1 MTRSI
6 LIIAGETSG
15 DKHAAHL
22 VQSLKK
28 REDMRVIGIG
38 GDNMKAA
45 GAELLHHVK
54 EMSVMGFSEVISKL
68 PFFRRVRRDL
78 LAAIRDEK
86 PSAVILVD
94 YPGFNLRFAKSA
106 KEKGLKVIYFISPQ
120 VWAWGKSRMKKIR
133 RSVDLMLTIFKF
145 EEEIYQRENVVA
157 HFVGHPLLDEM
168 KLPSEIEIN
177 EFRRQFIVQTA
188 ESEGRSVI
196 DMESFPE
203 KKRAKIVAL
212 LPGSRLQEIN
222 RILPTMLR
230 SAKIVEDEL
239 TDDGTE
245 LQTIIGCAPGI
256 EERVYREIMSDVGV
270 EVHLTTE
277 VELLMNSADAGI
289 VASGTATLEAA
300 LHNLPIIVVYRTSV
314 LTYLIARLLVNLTLI
329 SLVNI
334 VAQKKIVDE
343 LVQSDFEPQ
352 KAASI
357 VKELLMDSQVADQIK
372 RQYVELRK
380 TLGGPGASER
390 AAELILE
397 AI

>member
-15 DKHAAHL
+15 DKHAARL